1 MTFKKNYKKLSR
13 YGKKIINKLDGTN
26 HTGSLKEIAKK
37 YAKLEKSEQ
46 VFIDKMYSYL
56 TMEIDLIDGI
66 LEEWDL
72 NIKNNNLKGSLVD
85 QGYLKEQGYI
95 SKLRY
100 TIDEIL
106 KETYQEVL
114 GYRNYLE
121 LSRADYNLMKSFLSS
136 AEDEL

>member
-26 HTGSLKEIAKK
+26 YTGSAKELGKK
-37 YAKLEKSEQ
+37 YSKLDESEQ

-56 TMEIDLIDGI
+56 DMEIDLIDGI

-121 LSRADYNLMKSFLSS
+121 LSRADYNLMKSFLPS
-136 AEDEL
+136 AEDGL

>member
-72 NIKNNNLKGSLVD
+72 NIKNNNLKGSLID
-85 QGYLKEQGYI
+85 QGYLKEQGCI

-121 LSRADYNLMKSFLSS
+121 LSRADYNLMKSFLSE
-136 AEDEL
+136 ATN

>member
-1 MTFKKNYKKLSR
+1 M
-13 YGKKIINKLDGTN
+13 DGTN

-121 LSRADYNLMKSFLSS
+121 LSRADYNLMKSFLSE
-136 AEDEL
+136 ATN

>member
-72 NIKNNNLKGSLVD
+72 NIKNNNLKGSLID
-85 QGYLKEQGYI
+85 QGYLKEQGCI

-136 AEDEL
+136 AEDGL

>member
-100 TIDEIL
+100 SIDEIL

-121 LSRADYNLMKSFLSS
+121 LSRADYNLMKSFLSE
-136 AEDEL
+136 ATN

>member
-56 TMEIDLIDGI
+56 AMEIDLIDGI

-85 QGYLKEQGYI
+85 QGYLKEQGCI

-136 AEDEL
+136 AEDGL

>member
-85 QGYLKEQGYI
+85 QGYLKEQGCI

-121 LSRADYNLMKSFLSS
+121 LSRADYNLMKSFLPS
-136 AEDEL
+136 AEDGL

>member
-85 QGYLKEQGYI
+85 QGYLKEQGCI

-136 AEDEL
+136 AEDGL

>member
-56 TMEIDLIDGI
+56 AMEIDLIDGI
-66 LEEWDL
+66 LEECDL

-85 QGYLKEQGYI
+85 QGYLKEQGCI

-121 LSRADYNLMKSFLSS
+121 LSRADYNLMKSFFHS
-136 AEDEL
+136 ADNEL

>member
-13 YGKKIINKLDGTN
+13 YRKKIINKLDGTN

-85 QGYLKEQGYI
+85 QGYLKEQGCI

-121 LSRADYNLMKSFLSS
+121 LSRADYNLMKSFLSE
-136 AEDEL
+136 ATN

>member
-72 NIKNNNLKGSLVD
+72 NIKN
-85 QGYLKEQGYI
+85 I
-95 SKLRY
+95 
-100 TIDEIL
+100 
-106 KETYQEVL
+106 
-114 GYRNYLE
+114 
-121 LSRADYNLMKSFLSS
+121 
-136 AEDEL
+136 

>member
-106 KETYQEVL
+106 KETYQGVL

>member
-26 HTGSLKEIAKK
+26 YTGSAKELGKK
-37 YAKLEKSEQ
+37 YSKLDESEQ
-46 VFIDKMYSYL
+46 AFIDKMYSYL
-56 TMEIDLIDGI
+56 AMEIDLIDAI
-66 LEEWDL
+66 LEEWKL
-72 NIKNNNLKGSLVD
+72 NIEGNNLKGSLVD

-106 KETYQEVL
+106 KETYQGVL

>member
-56 TMEIDLIDGI
+56 AMEIDLIDGI
-66 LEEWDL
+66 LEECDL

-121 LSRADYNLMKSFLSS
+121 LSRADYNLMKSFLSE
-136 AEDEL
+136 ATN

>member
-72 NIKNNNLKGSLVD
+72 NIKNNNLKGSLID
-85 QGYLKEQGYI
+85 QGYLKEQGCI

-121 LSRADYNLMKSFLSS
+121 LSRADYNLMKSFLPS
-136 AEDEL
+136 AEDGL

>member
-121 LSRADYNLMKSFLSS
+121 LSRADYNLMKSFLSQ
-136 AEDEL
+136 ATN

>member
-1 MTFKKNYKKLSR
+1 MTFKKNYKELSK

-37 YAKLEKSEQ
+37 YAKLEEPEQ

-56 TMEIDLIDGI
+56 EMEIDLIDGI

-72 NIKNNNLKGSLVD
+72 NIKSNDLKGSLVD
-85 QGYLKEQGYI
+85 QGLLKERKYI
-95 SKLRY
+95 SQLRY
-100 TIDEIL
+100 TIDDTL
-106 KETYQEVL
+106 KQIYQEVL

-121 LSRADYNLMKSFLSS
+121 LSRADYNLMKSFLPS
-136 AEDEL
+136 ANDEL

>member
-26 HTGSLKEIAKK
+26 YTGSLKEIAKK

-121 LSRADYNLMKSFLSS
+121 LSRADYNLMKSFLSE
-136 AEDEL
+136 ATN

>member
-1 MTFKKNYKKLSR
+1 MTFKKKYKKLSR

-72 NIKNNNLKGSLVD
+72 NIKNNNLKGSLID
-85 QGYLKEQGYI
+85 QGYLKEQGCI

-121 LSRADYNLMKSFLSS
+121 LSRADYNLMKSFLPS
-136 AEDEL
+136 AEDGL

>member
-72 NIKNNNLKGSLVD
+72 NIKNNNLKGSLID
-85 QGYLKEQGYI
+85 QGYLKEQACI

-121 LSRADYNLMKSFLSS
+121 LSRADYNLMKSFLSE
-136 AEDEL
+136 ATN

>member
-26 HTGSLKEIAKK
+26 HTGSLKELAKK

-56 TMEIDLIDGI
+56 AMEIDLIDGI

-121 LSRADYNLMKSFLSS
+121 LSRADYNLMKSFLSE
-136 AEDEL
+136 ATN

>member
-26 HTGSLKEIAKK
+26 YTGSLKEIAKK

-85 QGYLKEQGYI
+85 QGYLKEQGCI

-121 LSRADYNLMKSFLSS
+121 LSRADYNLMKSFLPS
-136 AEDEL
+136 AEDGL

>member
-26 HTGSLKEIAKK
+26 YTGSLKEIAKK

-56 TMEIDLIDGI
+56 AMEIDLIDGI
-66 LEEWDL
+66 LEECDL

-106 KETYQEVL
+106 KETYQGVL

>member
-26 HTGSLKEIAKK
+26 YTGSLKEIAKK

-56 TMEIDLIDGI
+56 AMEIDLIDGI

-85 QGYLKEQGYI
+85 QGYLKEQGCI

>member
-37 YAKLEKSEQ
+37 YVKLEKSEQ

-56 TMEIDLIDGI
+56 AMEIDLIDGI

-72 NIKNNNLKGSLVD
+72 NIKNNNLKGSLID
-85 QGYLKEQGYI
+85 QGYLKEQGCI

-121 LSRADYNLMKSFLSS
+121 LSRADYNLMKSFLPS
-136 AEDEL
+136 AEDGL

>member
-56 TMEIDLIDGI
+56 AMEIDLIDGI

-121 LSRADYNLMKSFLSS
+121 LSRADYNLMKSFLSE
-136 AEDEL
+136 ATN

>member
-56 TMEIDLIDGI
+56 AMEIDLIDGI

-121 LSRADYNLMKSFLSS
+121 LSRADYNLMKSFFPS
-136 AEDEL
+136 AEEGL

>member
-56 TMEIDLIDGI
+56 AMEIDLIDGI
-66 LEEWDL
+66 LEECDL

-121 LSRADYNLMKSFLSS
+121 LSRADYNLMKSFLPS
-136 AEDEL
+136 AEDGL

>member
-56 TMEIDLIDGI
+56 AMEIDLIDAI
-66 LEEWDL
+66 LEEWKL
-72 NIKNNNLKGSLVD
+72 NIEGNNLKGSLVD
-85 QGYLKEQGYI
+85 QGLLKERKYI

-100 TIDEIL
+100 TIDDTL

-121 LSRADYNLMKSFLSS
+121 LSRADYNLMKSFLSE
-136 AEDEL
+136 ATN

>member
-121 LSRADYNLMKSFLSS
+121 LSRADYNLMKSFLSE
-136 AEDEL
+136 ATN

>member
-85 QGYLKEQGYI
+85 QGYLKEQGCI

-121 LSRADYNLMKSFLSS
+121 LSRADYNLMKSFLSE
-136 AEDEL
+136 ATN

>member
-136 AEDEL
+136 AEDGL